1 MAALLCGLLAVCSGR
16 DDAAES
22 DGMEMY
28 AVIGQSPRQLD
39 RNLALVGR
47 VVKGI
52 ALLAALPRGSEE
64 LGFDRTSEAVVPIV
78 SMRVGADVPV
88 AEQIPIQVLRTD
100 TRTFHRL
107 LEQRRNRREAWFGF
121 NPGHIDL
128 CNVPLPVRM
137 RVAR

>member
-1 MAALLCGLLAVCSGR
+1 
-16 DDAAES
+16 
-22 DGMEMY
+22 
-28 AVIGQSPRQLD
+28 VIGQSPRQLD
-39 RNLALVGR
+39 RNLVLVGR

-52 ALLAALPRGSEE
+52 ALLGTLPRGSGE
-64 LGFDRTSEAVVPIV
+64 LGFYLPAEAVVSIV

-107 LEQRRNRREAWFGF
+107 LEQRRNRREAWFKF

-137 RVAR
+137 PVPR